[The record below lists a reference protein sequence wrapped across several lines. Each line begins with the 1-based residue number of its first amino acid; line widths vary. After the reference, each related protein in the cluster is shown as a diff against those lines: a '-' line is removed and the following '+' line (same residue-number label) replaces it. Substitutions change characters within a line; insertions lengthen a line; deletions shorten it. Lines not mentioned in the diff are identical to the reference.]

1 MSEEKTEQ
9 NQEMVLITI
18 VQKNNRLEWRSG
30 KGINAQAVEQILLSC
45 LEAQKRINIKNDI
58 LMELNKPQIVKPI
71 IADIGRVKH

>member
-45 LEAQKRINIKNDI
+45 LEA
-58 LMELNKPQIVKPI
+58 
-71 IADIGRVKH
+71 